1 MKNTLQVIA
10 SLVAKNG
17 HADEVRD
24 LLTPAIKNFRAEPG
38 CMGYILM
45 EDRKQVGRFVTF
57 ETWKDEAALKAH
69 MHSPTMET
77 LNPLLKKLLDGEIK
91 QEFLT
96 VLVQE

>member
-17 HADEVRD
+17 HADKVRD

-38 CMGYILM
+38 CMGYVLM

-57 ETWKDEAALKAH
+57 ETWKDEAALNVTSRTIIRSLPKQ
-69 MHSPTMET
+69 
-77 LNPLLKKLLDGEIK
+77 LRVRFIPLLHRLHRS
-91 QEFLT
+91 FA
-96 VLVQE
+96 V